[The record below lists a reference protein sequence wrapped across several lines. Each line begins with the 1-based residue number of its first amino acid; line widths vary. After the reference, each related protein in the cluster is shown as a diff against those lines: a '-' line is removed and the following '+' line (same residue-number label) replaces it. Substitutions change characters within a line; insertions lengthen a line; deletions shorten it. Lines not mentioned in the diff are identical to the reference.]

1 MSRPTLSLLLLVAS
15 VAVGA
20 LACSDTRIPTIQPV
34 PPPVPPPPP
43 PTSFA
48 IRPAL
53 DTALIGEYVEFVA
66 QRADSTVDLWT
77 VSDSSVARLVPME
90 RGRALLVARRPGT
103 VTLKATR
110 QGDSGQATLIV
121 PPFAITPIFD
131 TITVGEQLT
140 FEANQE
146 PNDSI
151 QWSSS
156 DSGRAQVT

>member
-20 LACSDTRIPTIQPV
+20 LACSDTRIPTVQPV
-34 PPPVPPPPP
+34 PPPPPPP

-53 DTALIGEYVEFVA
+53 ATALIGEYVEFVA

-103 VTLKATR
+103 VTIKA
-110 QGDSGQATLIV
+110 
-121 PPFAITPIFD
+121 
-131 TITVGEQLT
+131 
-140 FEANQE
+140 
-146 PNDSI
+146 
-151 QWSSS
+151 
-156 DSGRAQVT
+156 

>member
-34 PPPVPPPPP
+34 PPPPPPPPPP

-103 VTLKATR
+103 VTIKATR
-110 QGDSGQATLIV
+110 QGDSGQATLTI
-121 PPFAITPIFD
+121 PPLAITPILD

-140 FEANQE
+140 FEANQS
-146 PNDSI
+146 NDAI

-156 DSGRAQVT
+156 DSAR